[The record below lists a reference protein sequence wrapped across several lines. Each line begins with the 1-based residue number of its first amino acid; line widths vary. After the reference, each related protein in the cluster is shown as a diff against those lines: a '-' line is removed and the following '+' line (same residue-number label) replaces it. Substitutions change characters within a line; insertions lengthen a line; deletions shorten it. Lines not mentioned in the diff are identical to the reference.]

1 MRIELFSIGPDGSPN
16 WIEVREQ
23 IKGGDIFAVHD
34 AAIVPVDPAT
44 GQTTELSYQKM
55 DDTQFIALFQR
66 VVTGWS
72 FQVPL
77 PGSVAAAKSVLS
89 DLEGDDLKKLKA
101 EMDPLL
107 KKVKSDDLPDPKTPA
122 TDSPSGSSTDT

>member
-1 MRIELFSIGPDGSPN
+1 MRIELFTTGPDGAPN

-34 AAIVPVDPAT
+34 ATEVPVDPAT
-44 GQTTELSYQKM
+44 GTTTMVSYQKM
-55 DDTQFIALFQR
+55 DDTQLIALFQR

-77 PGSVAAAKSVLS
+77 PGSAAAAKSVLS
-89 DLEGDDLKKLKA
+89 DLDGDDLKKLRV

-107 KKVKSDDLPDPKTPA
+107 KKVKSDDLPDPKTPP
-122 TDSPSGSSTDT
+122 TS